1 MPRQKLTDAFLRGV
15 NSPSEAQVEYW
26 DTLTPGFGVRVSYG
40 GRKAFVVL
48 TRIGGKLHR
57 FTLGAYPK
65 KSLGE
70 ARDEAERII
79 KDAATGVSPKEREGE
94 ERRKAQANK
103 RNTFRAVSE
112 EFMADHAKTLRT
124 REEMQRI
131 INSDLL
137 PTWGDK
143 PIASITRG
151 DAKALIREK
160 ARTAPIAANRLLS
173 LISKIFSW
181 ALDEEIIQASP
192 AVRLKRLGKEQ
203 ERERCL
209 TDDEIRKLW
218 PTFTS
223 LGYPFGHGMK
233 FLLVTGQ
240 RRGEVAGM
248 KWSEIDGEGWNI
260 PGTRSKSGQGHRIPL
275 STLARQILEETP
287 RLGEYVFISP
297 RGPHPLDGWENAK
310 RRVDTFL
317 RQPIEP
323 WRIHDL
329 RRTMATHMR
338 SLGIDRLVVSKLL
351 NHAEG
356 GITKTYDR
364 YAADPEK
371 AAAMERWSDR
381 LKEIISGER
390 SERVVLPHKKEPR
403 QGSWNRASQ
412 DGRKLDLGR
421 ACDRD

>member
-1 MPRQKLTDAFLRGV
+1 MPRQKLTDAFLRHV
-15 NSPSEAQVEYW
+15 KAPSEAQVEHW
-26 DTLTPGFGVRVSYG
+26 DTLTPGFGLRVSYG

-48 TRIGGKLHR
+48 TRIDGKLHR

-65 KSLGE
+65 KSLAE
-70 ARDEAERII
+70 ARDDAERVL
-79 KDAATGVSPKEREGE
+79 KDAAKGISPNEREIE
-94 ERRKAQANK
+94 EKRKTQANK
-103 RNTFRAVSE
+103 RNTFRAVAE
-112 EFMADHAKTLRT
+112 EFMADHAKNLRT
-124 REEMQRI
+124 RDELQRV

-137 PTWGDK
+137 PAWGDK
-143 PIASITRG
+143 PIASVTRA

-173 LISKIFSW
+173 LISKIFAW

-192 AVRLKRLGKEQ
+192 AVRLKRPGVEQ
-203 ERERCL
+203 ERERSL

-218 PTFTS
+218 PIFTA
-223 LGYPFGHGMK
+223 LGYPFGHGLK
-233 FLLVTGQ
+233 FLLATGQ

-248 KWSEIDGEGWNI
+248 KWSEVDGDGWNI
-260 PGTRSKSGQGHRIPL
+260 PGARSKSKQGHRVPL

-287 RLGEYVFISP
+287 RLGEYVFVSP

-317 RQPIEP
+317 REPIEA

-329 RRTMATHMR
+329 RRTMATQIR
-338 SLGIDRLVVSKLL
+338 GLGVDRLVVSKLL
-351 NHAEG
+351 NHAEAG
-356 GITKTYDR
+356 VTKTYDR

-390 SERVVLPHKKEPR
+390 QERVVILHKKET
-403 QGSWNRASQ
+403 A
-412 DGRKLDLGR
+412 
-421 ACDRD
+421 

>member
-1 MPRQKLTDAFLRGV
+1 MPRQKLTDAFLRHV
-15 NSPSEAQVEYW
+15 KLPAEAQVEYW
-26 DTLTPGFGVRVSYG
+26 DTLTPGFGLRVSYG

-48 TRIGGKLHR
+48 TRIDGKLHR

-65 KSLGE
+65 TSLAD

-79 KDAATGVSPKEREGE
+79 KDAAKGISPTEREAE

-103 RNTFRAVSE
+103 RNTFRSVAE
-112 EFMADHAKTLRT
+112 EFMADHAKNLRT
-124 REEMQRI
+124 RAEIQRM

-137 PTWGDK
+137 PAWGDK
-143 PIASITRG
+143 PITSITRA
-151 DAKALIREK
+151 DAKGLIREK

-173 LISKIFSW
+173 LISKVFAW

-192 AVRLKRLGKEQ
+192 AVRLKRPGVEQ
-203 ERERCL
+203 ERERSL

-218 PTFTS
+218 PTFTA
-223 LGYPFGHGMK
+223 LGYPFGHGLK
-233 FLLVTGQ
+233 FLLATGQ

-248 KWSEIDGEGWNI
+248 KWSEVDGDGWNI
-260 PGTRSKSGQGHRIPL
+260 PGTRSTSKQGHRVPL
-275 STLARQILEETP
+275 STLARQILEETT
-287 RLGEYVFISP
+287 RLGEYVFVSP

-317 RQPIEP
+317 REPIEP

-329 RRTMATHMR
+329 RRTMATQVR

-351 NHAEG
+351 NHAEAG
-356 GITKTYDR
+356 VTKTYDR

-381 LKEIISGER
+381 LKEIISGEK
-390 SERVVLPHKKEPR
+390 SQRVVLLHKKET
-403 QGSWNRASQ
+403 A
-412 DGRKLDLGR
+412 
-421 ACDRD
+421 

>member
-1 MPRQKLTDAFLRGV
+1 MPRQKLTDAFLRNVKAPG
-15 NSPSEAQVEYW
+15 EAQVEYW

-48 TRIGGKLHR
+48 TRINGKLHR

-65 KSLGE
+65 KGLSE
-70 ARDEAERII
+70 ARDDAERII
-79 KDAATGVSPKEREGE
+79 KDAAKGISPKDRETE
-94 ERRKAQANK
+94 EKRKAQANK
-103 RNTFRAVSE
+103 RNSFRAVSE

-124 REEMQRI
+124 RDELQRI
-131 INSDLL
+131 INADLL
-137 PTWGDK
+137 PAWGDK
-143 PIASITRG
+143 PMASITRG

-173 LISKIFSW
+173 LISKIFAW

-192 AVRLKRLGKEQ
+192 AVRLRRPAQEK
-203 ERERCL
+203 ERERSL

-218 PTFTS
+218 PTFTAA
-223 LGYPFGHGMK
+223 GYPFGHGLK

-248 KWSEIDGEGWNI
+248 KWSEIDGDGWNI
-260 PGTRSKSGQGHRIPL
+260 PGTRSKSKQGHRVPL
-275 STLARQILEETP
+275 STLALEILEETP
-287 RLGEYVFISP
+287 RLGELVFVSP

-317 RQPIEP
+317 REPIEP

-329 RRTMATHMR
+329 RRTMATQIR
-338 SLGIDRLVVSKLL
+338 SIGIDRLVVSKLL
-351 NHAEG
+351 NHAES

-371 AAAMERWSDR
+371 SAAMERWSDR
-381 LKEIISGER
+381 LKEIISVER
-390 SERVVLPHKKEPR
+390 REKVVLMRGK
-403 QGSWNRASQ
+403 S
-412 DGRKLDLGR
+412 
-421 ACDRD
+421 